1 LGAGN
6 QGPGW
11 KKIPFERSQPGGKYH
26 VFMQGA
32 SHRSFITQKTSPG
45 HAAEG
50 DAIRG
55 YTDCASLAFWDAYW
69 KADPA
74 AKIYLQ
80 SDALPEFSH
89 RLEKSLR
96 LCLAGLRIRRFDPI
110 AEASELADH
119 PHGALLFGLFGDRW
133 APFFVT
139 YSPVQ
144 DQPDQST
151 LSMGNGPDSLI
162 VSQARYRAAINNFE
176 DASFG
181 SGRGVSSLIE

>member
-6 QGPGW
+6 QGPDW

-26 VFMQGA
+26 LFMQGA

-55 YTDCASLAFWDAYW
+55 YTDCASLAFQDASW

-89 RLEKSLR
+89 SVVKLS
-96 LCLAGLRIRRFDPI
+96 RR
-110 AEASELADH
+110 
-119 PHGALLFGLFGDRW
+119 
-133 APFFVT
+133 
-139 YSPVQ
+139 
-144 DQPDQST
+144 
-151 LSMGNGPDSLI
+151 
-162 VSQARYRAAINNFE
+162 
-176 DASFG
+176 
-181 SGRGVSSLIE
+181 